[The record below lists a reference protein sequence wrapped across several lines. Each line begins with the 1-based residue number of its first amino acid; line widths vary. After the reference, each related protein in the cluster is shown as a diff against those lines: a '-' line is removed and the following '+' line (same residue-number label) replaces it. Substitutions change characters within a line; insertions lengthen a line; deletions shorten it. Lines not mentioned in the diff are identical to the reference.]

1 VPPPGWSIQVA
12 TELVAEIVALATHLR
27 RHFVQFGVG
36 VSILGRYFRAVLPS
50 DLAALEAGLRA
61 LLPPGSAGRTR
72 QGPGPWR
79 VLRENRRDDPG
90 ASRRWTDQLRSTAGE
105 RFCWGQ
111 SGPGADEIAEV
122 DSGSARHIAEYL
134 HDSSYRADDL
144 SALVAAHPE
153 LLPVQEALDLLRR

>member
-1 VPPPGWSIQVA
+1 MGRPGFDSFSFRPVEGWFRGVPPPGWSIQVA

-72 QGPGPWR
+72 QGLGP
-79 VLRENRRDDPG
+79 
-90 ASRRWTDQLRSTAGE
+90 
-105 RFCWGQ
+105 
-111 SGPGADEIAEV
+111 
-122 DSGSARHIAEYL
+122 
-134 HDSSYRADDL
+134 
-144 SALVAAHPE
+144 
-153 LLPVQEALDLLRR
+153 